1 MEIFWFIELGKKN
14 LDVGLVF
21 GKQRFTM
28 YII

>member
-14 LDVGLVF
+14 LDVGLVS
-21 GKQRFTM
+21 GKQGFTM